1 MIPKKV
7 IDVYL
12 ICKSLFGHNIA
23 SFGVQP
29 LFSYVADLDR
39 GEKSIFDG
47 VEKSIF
53 EVKLE
58 FGSHV
63 IYVFSSIV
71 IGGASFPLVDLLDHK
86 F

>member
-1 MIPKKV
+1 MW
-7 IDVYL
+7 L
-12 ICKSLFGHNIA
+12 ICIE
-23 SFGVQP
+23 
-29 LFSYVADLDR
+29 
-39 GEKSIFDG
+39 GEKSICEG

-63 IYVFSSIV
+63 IYVFSSTV
-71 IGGASFPLVDLLDHK
+71 IGGASFPLVDLVDHR

>member
-1 MIPKKV
+1 MSILFVKVCLVIILLLLGCSPYFPMWLIWIEGKK
-7 IDVYL
+7 
-12 ICKSLFGHNIA
+12 SM
-23 SFGVQP
+23 
-29 LFSYVADLDR
+29 
-39 GEKSIFDG
+39 FDG